1 MAKFSAQGITDLLKM
16 SLKLNAILEIGE
28 KQNKTKWF

>member
-16 SLKLNAILEIGE
+16 SLKLNASKTRQIG
-28 KQNKTKWF
+28 FDA